1 MDPGAAPVTRA
12 PVEELEER
20 LGHRFRDPAR
30 LERALVHASHA
41 HENPGLASNERLEF
55 LGDAVLDLVIGHRLF
70 RAHPEW
76 SEGELT
82 RARSA
87 LVRTESLAA
96 RARELGLG
104 PFLRL
109 SRSEARSGGSNKTS
123 ILAGALEA
131 VLGAIYLDGGLPA
144 VERLVDR
151 VFPPAPVDPGSGRVA
166 RDPKT
171 AFQEWAHAA
180 HRESPNYRVL
190 EDSGLEEDEARFLV
204 EVRVGEEAFG
214 RGRGR
219 TKRAAERRA
228 AESALERVGP
238 RGG

>member
-1 MDPGAAPVTRA
+1 VSREDLR
-12 PVEELEER
+12 ELEER
-20 LGHRFRDPAR
+20 LGHRFRDGGL

-41 HENPGLASNERLEF
+41 HENPEVPSNERLEF

-87 LVRTESLAA
+87 MVRTDSLAA

-109 SRSEARSGGSNKTS
+109 SRSEARSGGAEKTS

-131 VLGAIYLDGGLPA
+131 VLGALYLDAGLPA
-144 VERLVDR
+144 VEQLVDR
-151 VFPPAPVDPGSGRVA
+151 VFPPAPVDPSSGRVA

-171 AFQEWAHAA
+171 AFQEWAHAERRTTP
-180 HRESPNYRVL
+180 HYEVVD
-190 EDSGLEEDEARFLV
+190 DSGLEEDEARFLV
-204 EVRVGEEAFG
+204 EVRVGEQIFG

-228 AESALERVGP
+228 AESALERVG
-238 RGG
+238 GHGA